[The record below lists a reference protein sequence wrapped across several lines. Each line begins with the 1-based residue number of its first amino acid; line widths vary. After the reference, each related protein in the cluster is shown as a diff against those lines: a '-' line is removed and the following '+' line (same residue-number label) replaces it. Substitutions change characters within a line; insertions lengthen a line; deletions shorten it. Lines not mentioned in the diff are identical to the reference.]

1 MKKKIIATLLMISML
16 ALGMAGCQK
25 EKAPEVSDQ
34 DATVVQED
42 ETESGADLESYMT
55 SIEEQSDS
63 IKYSLENDPLTQTEM
78 NEKSQEL
85 YELWDDALNY
95 LWGELKN
102 VLSEEDFE
110 ELRDVQRTWITEKE
124 ETVENAGKEF
134 EGGSLYPTVVNTEAA
149 KITEE
154 RVYELYELLK

>member
-1 MKKKIIATLLMISML
+1 MKKKTLTILLMIGVL
-16 ALGMAGCQK
+16 AFGMTGCQN
-25 EKAPEVSDQ
+25 ETPPVVSD
-34 DATVVQED
+34 DGDVVIEKD
-42 ETESGADLESYMT
+42 ETEKGAEYESYMA

-85 YELWDDALNY
+85 YELWDGALNY

-102 VLSEEDFE
+102 TLSEEEFE
-110 ELRDVQRTWITEKE
+110 KLRDVQRTWISEKE
-124 ETVENAGKEF
+124 KSVEEAGKEF
-134 EGGSLYPTVVNTEAA
+134 EGGSLYPTIVNGEAA
-149 KITEE
+149 DITEK